1 MVCAKAAT
9 LIGDAAGKVGT
20 GGGGGRGGADHAI
33 SYGARRG
40 TTRTV
45 NSTDTSAGSTGRA
58 STRGAIG
65 ILGGA
70 SAGVESTICP
80 RGWGHGER
88 ILGQVRRRLH
98 SRQLRV

>member
-20 GGGGGRGGADHAI
+20 GGGGGRGGAN
-33 SYGARRG
+33 R
-40 TTRTV
+40 
-45 NSTDTSAGSTGRA
+45 AGNTGQA

-65 ILGGA
+65 IPGGA
-70 SAGVESTICP
+70 SAGVESAIWP
-80 RGWGHGER
+80 GGLRGER

-98 SRQLRV
+98 SR